1 MKKKII
7 IYIIAAVVALIV
19 ISESAFIVK
28 ETDQVVITQFG
39 RPTGEA
45 ITNAG
50 LHFKTPFIQKTN
62 FFEKRFLAWDGD
74 PNQIPTKDKKFIFV
88 DTYARWQIV
97 DPLKFF
103 IRLTNERGAISRLAD
118 ILDGE
123 TRDYIA
129 SHELEEA
136 VRTTNRTPQES
147 GAAGELIGDTLMSI
161 EIGREK
167 IQQMILKT
175 ANNQTRD
182 LGIQILDFKI
192 KRINYVPDVR
202 KQVYNRMISERIRI
216 ADKFRSEGMGEA
228 SKINGEKERD
238 LQTIQSE
245 AFRTAEEI
253 MGKADAKAAE
263 IYAAAYNKTNSSREL
278 YSFMKSMET
287 FERTFD
293 DQTQIILSTKSDL
306 FKYLKRMSN

>member
-1 MKKKII
+1 MQKKII
-7 IYIIAAVVALIV
+7 IYIIAIVAALIL
-19 ISESAFIVK
+19 ISESAYIVK

-62 FFEKRFLAWDGD
+62 FFEKRFMAWDGD

-147 GAAGELIGDTLMSI
+147 GVIGELIGDTLITI

-167 IQQMILKT
+167 IQKMILET
-175 ANNQTRD
+175 ANNQTKD

-192 KRINYVPDVR
+192 KRINYVPEVR
-202 KQVYNRMISERIRI
+202 KQVYNRMISERVRI

-263 IYAAAYNKTNSSREL
+263 IYAAAYNKSSSSREL
-278 YSFMKSMET
+278 YAFIKSMET

-306 FKYLKRMSN
+306 FKYLKRMSK